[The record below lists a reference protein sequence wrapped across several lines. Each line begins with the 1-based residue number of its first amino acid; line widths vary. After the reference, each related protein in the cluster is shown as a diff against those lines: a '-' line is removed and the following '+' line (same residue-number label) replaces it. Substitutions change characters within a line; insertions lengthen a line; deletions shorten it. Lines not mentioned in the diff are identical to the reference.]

1 MGRAGE
7 AKAILL
13 LITLSLFLAAK
24 IVLVILKLKLHLW
37 ATRRSYTR
45 KFKKSLKGLPKDLVD
60 ELARSYDYKLKTA
73 LKLSVKDF
81 AKLWRER

>member
-1 MGRAGE
+1 MGKAGK
-7 AKAILL
+7 AKAILS

-24 IVLVILKLKLHLW
+24 ITLVILRLRLHLW
-37 ATRRSYTR
+37 MTRRSYTR
-45 KFKKSLKGLPKDLVD
+45 KFKKSLKGLPEDLVE
-60 ELARSYDYKLKTA
+60 ELARSYNYKLKAA